1 MSRHGGKDRQEKG
14 SAALNPVYAI
24 RRAGYGLLWIALA
37 AALMGCAA
45 VAEPGKGPAAGP
57 LRGELT
63 IFAAA
68 SLTQA
73 FGEMAAAFEQAHP
86 GTAVTVNFDGSQR
99 LRTQLE
105 HGARA
110 DLFAAADWVQMNAVR
125 QAGLTAG
132 DPVDFAGNRMVF
144 LVRRDWQPATL
155 QDLAAPGV
163 KIVLALP
170 EAPAGRYS
178 RRVIERMGNHPRF
191 GPEWAAG
198 VAANVVSEEPNVRS
212 VAQKVALGEADAGIT
227 YRTDA
232 LPAYTAQRVAVLPI
246 PAEVNLTASYPIA
259 ALRESAHPELAQAF
273 INFVFSDQGQTIL
286 ERNGFDPPPYSNAD
300 FP

>member
-1 MSRHGGKDRQEKG
+1 M
-14 SAALNPVYAI
+14 NPVDAI

-37 AALMGCAA
+37 AALIGCAA
-45 VAEPGKGPAAGP
+45 AAEPGKGPDTGP
-57 LRGELT
+57 LQGELT

-110 DLFAAADWVQMNAVR
+110 DLFAAADWEQMDAVR
-125 QAGLTAG
+125 RAGLTAG
-132 DPVDFAGNRMVF
+132 PPVEFAGNRMVF
-144 LVRRDWQPATL
+144 LVRRDWNPATL
-155 QDLAAPGV
+155 QALAAPGV

-178 RRVIERMGNHPRF
+178 RRVIAQMGNHPRF
-191 GPEWAAG
+191 GPDWAAG

-212 VAQKVALGEADAGIT
+212 VAQKVALGEADAGLT

-246 PAEVNLTASYPIA
+246 PAEVNLTARYPIA
-259 ALRESAHPELAQAF
+259 ALGESARPERARAF
-273 INFVFSDQGQTIL
+273 INFVLSAEGQAIL
-286 ERNGFDPPPYSNAD
+286 ERHGFEPPPEGNAD
-300 FP
+300 LH

>member
-1 MSRHGGKDRQEKG
+1 M
-14 SAALNPVYAI
+14 NPVYAI
-24 RRAGYGLLWIALA
+24 RRASCWLLWGLLA
-37 AALMGCAA
+37 AVLMGCAA
-45 VAEPGKGPAAGP
+45 AAEPGKGPDGGP
-57 LRGELT
+57 LQGELT
-63 IFAAA
+63 LFAAA

-73 FGEMAAAFEQAHP
+73 FAEMAAAFEQAHP

-110 DLFAAADWVQMNAVR
+110 DLFAAADWEQMNAVR

-144 LVRRDWQPATL
+144 LVRRDWNPATL
-155 QDLAAPGV
+155 QDLATPGV

-178 RRVIERMGNHPRF
+178 RRVLARMGRHPEF
-191 GPEWAAG
+191 GPDWAAG

-232 LPAYTAQRVAVLPI
+232 LPAYTAQRVVVLPI
-246 PAEVNLTASYPIA
+246 PAEVNLTARYPIA
-259 ALRESAHPELAQAF
+259 ALRESARPELARAF
-273 INFVFSDQGQTIL
+273 INFVLSAEGQAIM
-286 ERNGFDPPPYSNAD
+286 ERHGFDPPPEGNAD
-300 FP
+300 LY

>member
-1 MSRHGGKDRQEKG
+1 MNQVD
-14 SAALNPVYAI
+14 AI
-24 RRAGYGLLWIALA
+24 RGAGCWLLAGLLA
-37 AALMGCAA
+37 AALLGCAA
-45 VAEPGKGPAAGP
+45 AAGP
-57 LRGELT
+57 GNLPDDGRLRGELT

-73 FGEMAAAFEQAHP
+73 FGEMAAAFEEIHP

-110 DLFAAADWVQMNAVR
+110 DAFAAADWEQMDAVR
-125 QAGLTAG
+125 RAGLTAG
-132 DPVDFAGNRMVF
+132 TPVDFAGNRMVF
-144 LVRRDWQPATL
+144 LARRDWAAVSR

-178 RRVIERMGNHPRF
+178 RRVLAHMGKHPEF
-191 GPEWAAG
+191 GPAWAAG

-232 LPAYTAQRVAVLPI
+232 LPAYTAQRVRVLPI
-246 PAEVNLTASYPIA
+246 PEEVNLTARYPIA
-259 ALRESAHPELAQAF
+259 VLRETSRPELAEAF
-273 INFVFSDQGQTIL
+273 INFVLSAEGQAIL
-286 ERNGFDPPPYSNAD
+286 ERHGFETPPGRKAD

>member
-1 MSRHGGKDRQEKG
+1 
-14 SAALNPVYAI
+14 
-24 RRAGYGLLWIALA
+24 
-37 AALMGCAA
+37 MGCAA
-45 VAEPGKGPAAGP
+45 ATGPGNPPDDGR

-73 FGEMAAAFEQAHP
+73 FGEMAAAFEEAHP

-105 HGARA
+105 HGAQA
-110 DLFAAADWVQMNAVR
+110 DAFAAADWEQMDAVR
-125 QAGLTAG
+125 RAGLTAG
-132 DPVDFAGNRMVF
+132 PAVDFAGNRMVF
-144 LVRRDWQPATL
+144 LVRRDGAAVSR

-178 RRVIERMGNHPRF
+178 RRVLARMGDHPDF
-191 GPEWAAG
+191 GPAWAAG

-232 LPAYTAQRVAVLPI
+232 LPDYTAQRVRVLPI
-246 PAEVNLTASYPIA
+246 PEEVNLTARYPIA
-259 ALRESAHPELAQAF
+259 ALRETSRPELARAF
-273 INFVFSDQGQTIL
+273 INFVLSVEGQAIL
-286 ERNGFDPPPYSNAD
+286 ERHGFDPPPGRKAD

>member
-1 MSRHGGKDRQEKG
+1 
-14 SAALNPVYAI
+14 
-24 RRAGYGLLWIALA
+24 
-37 AALMGCAA
+37 MGCAA
-45 VAEPGKGPAAGP
+45 NAEPGKAPAAGP
-57 LRGELT
+57 LQGELT
-63 IFAAA
+63 LFAAA

-73 FGEMAAAFEQAHP
+73 FAEMAAAFEQAHP

-105 HGARA
+105 HGAQA
-110 DLFAAADWVQMNAVR
+110 DLFAAADWEQMDAVR
-125 QAGLTAG
+125 RAGLTAG
-132 DPVDFAGNRMVF
+132 EPVDFAGNRMVF
-144 LVRRDWQPATL
+144 LVRRDWPPATL

-178 RRVIERMGNHPRF
+178 RRVIERMSNHPWF
-191 GPEWAAG
+191 GPAWAAG
-198 VAANVVSEEPNVRS
+198 VYANVVSEEPNVRS

-246 PAEVNLTASYPIA
+246 PAEVNLTARYPIA
-259 ALRESAHPELAQAF
+259 ALRESARPELAQAF

-286 ERNGFDPPPYSNAD
+286 ERNGFKPPIWMAMPN